1 MDDNAY
7 NYNPTLEE
15 KVNTNNKRHNYNP
28 RHNYDVKLYEDDGTS
43 ALLPQ
48 FHFRGIQVKYYPP
61 TNYRGSRV
69 KLYDTR
75 HNKSIWLSYSYKYGD
90 INSQAID
97 YLWKQGIESD
107 GFTYDEKTGIYTI
120 LTTNFDKPLY

>member
-7 NYNPTLEE
+7 NYKLNLEE
-15 KVNTNNKRHNYNP
+15 KVITKNMTS
-28 RHNYDVKLYEDDGTS
+28 NYDVRLYEDDGTS

-61 TNYRGSRV
+61 TNYKGSRV

-90 INSQAID
+90 IKSQAID

-107 GFTYDEKTGIYTI
+107 GFTYDEKSGVYTI